1 MAGAL
6 GMIALFLHLRNG
18 IVCMIFMSMFQVAY
32 QITMNAVHW
41 VYVPE
46 ILSDTQFGFVATIH
60 YLNGVE
66 LALVS
71 EYMIE
76 YMRPEGTFLFYASI
90 TFIGLFFFMYLVK
103 ETSGLSDKQKKQ
115 LYFPKNFVDSSEP

>member
-1 MAGAL
+1 
-6 GMIALFLHLRNG
+6 
-18 IVCMIFMSMFQVAY
+18 MSMFQVAY

-46 ILSDTQFGFVATIH
+46 ILSDQQWGFVATIH

-76 YMRPEGTFLFYASI
+76 YMRPEGTFLF
-90 TFIGLFFFMYLVK
+90 
-103 ETSGLSDKQKKQ
+103 
-115 LYFPKNFVDSSEP
+115 